1 VTRAQRAPTATAP
14 NATSNPSV
22 PRPDPAATQVGL
34 AARHPT
40 SDERWSQQVSR
51 LMHEAAEEREQRERA
66 RATEDDLHTRR
77 EAAGLMALVRARVRP
92 DGHATGSRHSPASSR
107 DQG

>member
-1 VTRAQRAPTATAP
+1 MTRAQPAPMTTAP
-14 NATSNPSV
+14 NGAANTPA
-22 PRPDPAATQVGL
+22 PRADRAVTQAGP

-40 SDERWSQQVSR
+40 PDERWSQHVSR
-51 LMHEAAEEREQRERA
+51 LMHEAADEREQRELA

-77 EAAGLMALVRARVRP
+77 EAAGLMALIRARVRP
-92 DGHATGSRHSPASSR
+92 DGHATGRRHSPASSR